1 MLGYHAPKAEL
12 VSTSY
17 QSTEYQSAD
26 IKLRALTEAY
36 INISNQCFS
45 SL

>member
-12 VSTSY
+12 VSTTY

-26 IKLRALTEAY
+26 IKFKL
-36 INISNQCFS
+36 
-45 SL
+45 